1 MQANPAY
8 IVTAQRTIVHS
19 VTGKCVG
26 RVDED
31 GILRAYSGP
40 MYALDLLL
48 TMQPLRP
55 TDRVQVVDVQP

>member
-1 MQANPAY
+1 MQVNPSY
-8 IVTAQRTIVHS
+8 FVTAQRTIVHS

-55 TDRVQVVDVQP
+55 TDRVQVQE

>member
-1 MQANPAY
+1 MPCNAAY

-48 TMQPLRP
+48 TMQPLQP
-55 TDRVQVVDVQP
+55 TDRVQVSE

>member
-1 MQANPAY
+1 MSNAAY

-48 TMQPLRP
+48 AMQPLGFA
-55 TDRVQVVDVQP
+55 DRVQVTDVQP